1 MPIDVKHS
9 QGRQRATRLDRRTR
23 AARAEG
29 REARDE
35 LLAAALKVF
44 ARRGYRQGGAAA
56 SAAAGALE
64 ARARHL
70 GTPDLPMPAEDV
82 ARIVMSI
89 IGGLSVD
96 ELIEP
101 GSVRA
106 DLLGDTLALIY
117 AGLVARA
124 RDRAAP

>member
-1 MPIDVKHS
+1 
-9 QGRQRATRLDRRTR
+9 
-23 AARAEG
+23 
-29 REARDE
+29 
-35 LLAAALKVF
+35 
-44 ARRGYRQGGAAA
+44 
-56 SAAAGALE
+56 
-64 ARARHL
+64 
-70 GTPDLPMPAEDV
+70 MPAEDV

-106 DLLGDTLALIY
+106 ELIGETLALVY

-124 RDRAAP
+124 EGPAAGSGRLDPTVGQRT